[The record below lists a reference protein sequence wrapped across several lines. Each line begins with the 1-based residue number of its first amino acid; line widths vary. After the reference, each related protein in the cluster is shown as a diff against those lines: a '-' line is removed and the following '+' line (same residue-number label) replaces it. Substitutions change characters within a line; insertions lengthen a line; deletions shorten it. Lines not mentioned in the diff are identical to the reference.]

1 MPSKLKTWIRRNAVE
16 VVVWGLMALFLVLTV
31 RPAFGAHRPV
41 NHPIREAV
49 AATVHKFHDPVL
61 GISCSAVMVAPERAI
76 TAAHCLNMTAPV
88 LTIDGYE
95 YAVTEGYAASPR
107 DVAILIVPGAPCPCA
122 RVADV
127 AAVEGD
133 PVAVVGYPFGLSR
146 VVTYGEFQGRVV
158 LAEDGQEYLLITA
171 LGAPGNSG
179 GGVFDNNGDLIGI
192 TSKGAQGIFL
202 LAVELFT
209 MPIVLQ

>member
-122 RVADV
+122 RIADTPLE
-127 AAVEGD
+127 AGD
-133 PVAVVGYPFGLSR
+133 PVAAVGYPFGMAL
-146 VVTYGEFQGRVV
+146 VVTYGEMQARVV
-158 LAEDGQEYLLITA
+158 LPEDGQEYLVVTS

-179 GGVFDNNGDLIGI
+179 GGIFNQYGELVGI
-192 TSKGAQGIFL
+192 TSKGAQGAFL

-209 MPIVLQ
+209 MELPLK